1 MAVREA
7 TCIEADQTTTDFLKK
22 SIKCNLSEMNNNQRN
37 DIKCKKNRENRWI
50 TWKTIDYDSLPK
62 WYKDNEFLRTGYRPP
77 LYSYT
82 ECFKSIF
89 SLHTETGNIWSHL
102 FGCVLFIVF
111 FLFDHFSYSQF
122 IGYSDQF
129 VLSNFY
135 FSAVFCFGAST
146 LYHTMISHSCQAMT
160 AFCKIDYA
168 GIAIMNVGGFIPPI
182 YYLFY
187 EHPDIQKIYLTF
199 IIILGMVCIF
209 LSLSKKFNE
218 TEYRPLRAAV
228 FLTLGCSAFVP
239 ILHYWGIYGIDRF
252 VQNGFLNLISMFFID
267 LIGAFLYVTRIP
279 ERWFPGKCD
288 YWFQSHQLFHIC
300 VLIGAIVHY
309 NCINLMAQNC
319 YKENICTSQI
329 ISQITNLTI
338 NHQEF

>member
-1 MAVREA
+1 MTICEA
-7 TCIEADQTTTDFLKK
+7 PYTEAGQIITDFIKNNNANKLYEKK
-22 SIKCNLSEMNNNQRN
+22 SSEIIVLNNN
-37 DIKCKKNRENRWI
+37 IKKKWI
-50 TWKTIDYDSLPK
+50 TWTTIDYDSLPK
-62 WYKDNEFLRTGYRPP
+62 WYKDNEFLRNGYRPP

-102 FGCVLFIVF
+102 FGCILFCLI
-111 FLFDHFSYSQF
+111 FLVERFSHIQF
-122 IGYSDQF
+122 RPSNDQ
-129 VLSNFY
+129 LILANFY
-135 FSAVFCFGAST
+135 FSAVFCFGASS
-146 LYHTMISHSCQAMT
+146 LYHTMISHSCKAMT

-187 EHPDIQKIYLTF
+187 KNPEIQKFYLT
-199 IIILGMVCIF
+199 IIITLGIICIF
-209 LSLSKKFNE
+209 LSLSKKFSE

-239 ILHYWGIYGIDRF
+239 ILHYWNMNGIDKF
-252 VQNGFLNLISMFFID
+252 VENGFLNLIAMFFID
-267 LIGAFLYVTRIP
+267 LIGALFYVTRIP

-300 VLIGAIVHY
+300 VLIGAIVHHY
-309 NCINLMAQNC
+309 CINLMAHNC
-319 YKENICTSQI
+319 YKDNICLPQLTSQI
-329 ISQITNLTI
+329 INSTI